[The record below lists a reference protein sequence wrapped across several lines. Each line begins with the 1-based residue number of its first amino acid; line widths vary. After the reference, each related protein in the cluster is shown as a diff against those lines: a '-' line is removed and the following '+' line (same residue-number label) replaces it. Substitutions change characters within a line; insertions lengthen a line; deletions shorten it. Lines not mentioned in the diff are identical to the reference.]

1 MRLDLFLKLSRVC
14 ARRSIAQKFCDAGLV
29 LLNGRPVKPA
39 HAVKAGDIIAVR
51 RPDYETEIRVLSVPA
66 ARNVSKRDSK
76 DLIEVIAEKRLE
88 PMNL

>member
-14 ARRSIAQKFCDAGLV
+14 PRRSIAQKLCDAGLV

-39 HAVKAGDIIAVR
+39 HPVKAGDIIALR
-51 RPDYETEIRVLSVPA
+51 RPGQETEFRVLTVPE

-76 DLIEVIAEKRLE
+76 DLIEVIAEKRFE
-88 PMNL
+88 PEDF